1 MDEVGGGR
9 LGSGLG
15 WQLPAVRVWAAGT
28 AVPLTAFPISH
39 AWQRYLGIMD
49 AESANYSPFYAPH
62 LQNPQE
68 GLMWLDL
75 LHLNCT
81 SQLWGCHLLRVQL
94 GPPPWL
100 EQRSQ
105 PHPASNA
112 ARRNAATRKER
123 WRELLGSG
131 SGQPQGLTCL
141 SAGRGQGVYVFY
153 GSEVG
158 A

>member
-94 GPPPWL
+94 GPPAWL
-100 EQRSQ
+100 
-105 PHPASNA
+105 
-112 ARRNAATRKER
+112 
-123 WRELLGSG
+123 
-131 SGQPQGLTCL
+131 
-141 SAGRGQGVYVFY
+141 
-153 GSEVG
+153 
-158 A
+158 